1 MEVEELLSFK
11 IDKPNTANTLKRKKF
26 EINDENSAP
35 RSKKKGGIVGQI
47 QAIGAEVT
55 DDDRAKIARMV
66 DEQTEGDLLDE
77 TSLKKLLLQFEKKCY
92 KNQEMR
98 IKFPDLPEK
107 FMESEVELND
117 VIQEMH
123 VIGTI
128 PEFYQVLID
137 LNTVQSLLQL
147 LAHENTDIAIAVV
160 DLLQELTD
168 VDTLNEN
175 EDGGTALIDA
185 LLEGQIVAVLVQNIE
200 RLDETVK
207 EEADGVHNTLAIIE
221 NITEFRPDVCHEAA
235 QQGLLQWLLKR
246 IKAKMPVDDNKVY
259 ASEILAILL
268 QNTDENRLLLGDIDG
283 IDVLLSQ
290 LSAYKRHDPTTKEE
304 IEYMENLFNSLCSCL
319 MVPNNRNKFLKG
331 EGLQLMN
338 LMLREKRM
346 SRNSGLKVLNH
357 AMTGSEGADNCQKF
371 IDILGLRTIFPL
383 YMKTPKPN
391 KEGHTKDEIEEHVV
405 SVIASLL
412 KNCQGTQRQRLLN
425 KFTENDHEKVE
436 RLLELHL
443 KYLDRVRSCDN
454 EIEQEK
460 LRYKKQGLP
469 IDSDLDDEFYLKRL
483 DAGLFTLQ
491 LVDYIMLE
499 VCSSGEPSIK
509 QRVMQILNMRG
520 GSVKAIRYI
529 MREYAGNIGDAR
541 DDNTQEAEQDRI
553 LKLVDQF

>member
-1 MEVEELLSFK
+1 MFCL
-11 IDKPNTANTLKRKKF
+11 
-26 EINDENSAP
+26 
-35 RSKKKGGIVGQI
+35 Q
-47 QAIGAEVT
+47 AEV
-55 DDDRAKIARMV
+55 M
-66 DEQTEGDLLDE
+66 DE
-77 TSLKKLLLQFEKKCY
+77 TNLKKLLLSFEKKCY

-107 FMESEVELND
+107 FLESEVELND

-123 VIGTI
+123 VIGTV
-128 PEFYQVLID
+128 PEYYQVLVD

-147 LAHENTDIAIAVV
+147 LSHDNTDISIAVV

-175 EDGGTALIDA
+175 DDGGTALIDA
-185 LLEGQIVAVLVQNIE
+185 LLEGQIVAVLVQNLE

-207 EEADGVHNTLAIIE
+207 EEAEGVHNSLAIIE
-221 NITEFRPDVCHEAA
+221 NITEFRPDICSEAA
-235 QQGLLQWLLKR
+235 QQGLLPWLLKR
-246 IKAKMPVDDNKVY
+246 IKSKIPFDDNKVY

-268 QNTDENRLLLGDIDG
+268 QNTDENRILLGEVDG

-290 LSAYKRHDPTTKEE
+290 LAAYKRHDPSSKEE
-304 IEYMENLFNSLCSCL
+304 IEYMENLFDSMCSCL
-319 MVPNNRNKFLKG
+319 MVPQNRNRFLKG

-346 SRNSGLKVLNH
+346 SRNSALKVLNH
-357 AMTGSEGADNCQKF
+357 SMTGSEGSDNCQKF

-383 YMKTPKPN
+383 FMKSPKPV
-391 KEGHTKDEIEEHVV
+391 KEGQTKDEMEEHVTSIV
-405 SVIASLL
+405 GSLL

-436 RLLELHL
+436 RLVELHL
-443 KYLDRVRSCDN
+443 KYLDRVRTCDN

-460 LRYKKQGLP
+460 VRYKKQGKS

-483 DAGLFTLQ
+483 DSGLFTLQ

-529 MREYAGNIGDAR
+529 MREYAGNIGDAK
-541 DDNTQEAEQDRI
+541 DDSTQEAEQDRI